1 MNNRDKIGIK
11 FLDPISYEQFESFQY
26 LLHYDFDYFD
36 MDSEKIIELDIED
49 EDEEDRAEDME
60 VFQALLEQ
68 FDSEG
73 LAYEL
78 YIHDDEEWKKQD
90 SLSSII

>member
-1 MNNRDKIGIK
+1 MQDIDKIGIK

-26 LLHYDFDYFD
+26 LLNYDFDYFD

-78 YIHDDEEWKKQD
+78 YIHEDEEWKKQD

>member
-1 MNNRDKIGIK
+1 MQDIDKIGIK

-26 LLHYDFDYFD
+26 LLNYDFDYFD

-78 YIHDDEEWKKQD
+78 YIHEDEEWKKQE
-90 SLSSII
+90 SLSFIV